1 MCEII
6 SLVFFLLR
14 RVRSESSGSPDPTWR
29 VNPHSPLQRFRLN
42 YRSSCS
48 QKAPPST
55 PGPPDTPSLPCKCDT
70 FQTFS
75 HNTST
80 LEGTNIEAEEGR
92 RRGGMKEC
100 TNSSGGGRPRENGM
114 TNAKCC
120 VSSPP
125 HPCSETKRWKELRR
139 LWSRLVCVSALEDFF
154 CSHCKLVT
162 QRGRV
167 TGSKTKSD
175 DNQRVSVGEIRFTF
189 DLPCTQIPFEWVNW
203 QKTQRKKKVE

>member
-6 SLVFFLLR
+6 SLVFFLLG

-100 TNSSGGGRPRENGM
+100 TNSGGGTSPRKWN
-114 TNAKCC
+114 NKCQVLC
-120 VSSPP
+120 LQSSP
-125 HPCSETKRWKELRR
+125 SLLRDKAMER
-139 LWSRLVCVSALEDFF
+139 AQASVISSCLCFSSWGFF
-154 CSHCKLVT
+154 FVHT
-162 QRGRV
+162 
-167 TGSKTKSD
+167 
-175 DNQRVSVGEIRFTF
+175 
-189 DLPCTQIPFEWVNW
+189 VN
-203 QKTQRKKKVE
+203 